1 MRWMPLFALFALA
14 CDPAKDTGDTAG
26 TLDPGNGGGTDCKG
40 TAPVIEELTL
50 TEGDPITGEGGGD
63 PQPTVLIVAEYSDE
77 DGDAHVV
84 AMDIWYDDVVDGT
97 VDTSGAA
104 GASLAP
110 TAVED
115 DDGNPVDECDGKG
128 GSFGVMLGVTGDDL
142 EFETE
147 YDFGVIIYD
156 ANNTASEPKFGTVVT
171 PAALD

>member
-1 MRWMPLFALFALA
+1 MRWMPLLALFTLA
-14 CDPAKDTGDTAG
+14 CDDGKETGDTAG
-26 TLDPGNGGGTDCKG
+26 TLNPGNGNTGDCKG

-50 TEGDPITGEGGGD
+50 EEGDPITGEGGGD

-84 AMDIWYDDVVDGT
+84 AMDIWYDAVVDGT
-97 VDTSGAA
+97 TDTSGAP
-104 GASLAP
+104 GASLAA

-115 DDGNPVDECDGKG
+115 DDGNPVEECAGKG

-147 YDFGVIIYD
+147 YDFGVILYD
-156 ANNTASEPKFGTVVT
+156 ANETASAPAFGTVVT
-171 PAALD
+171 PAELD